1 MFCIERKEVQVMRGR
16 LLSPVLL
23 ILGCVLVAFTGC
35 ETFPYWPG
43 RSTEALDEEPL
54 PEVPTVESVFPPAA
68 AARFDDIPVP
78 EGLKMVHA
86 RSFVF
91 ESEDLQIAF
100 LIYEG
105 RLLPEETAQ
114 FFVDALPRAGWTLID
129 VLEYDDITIKFDQ
142 PDKNLLVHISPKTR
156 GCVAKIMLTPK
167 SG

>member
-1 MFCIERKEVQVMRGR
+1 MRGA
-16 LLSPVLL
+16 LLSPGWL

-35 ETFPYWPG
+35 QTTQHWPA
-43 RSTEALDEEPL
+43 RSSGTEGDQRLSDL
-54 PEVPTVESVFPPAA
+54 PPVESVFPPAA

-105 RLLPEETAQ
+105 RMAPEDAAQ
-114 FFVDALPRAGWTLID
+114 FFVDALPRAGWTLHD
-129 VLEYDDITIKFDQ
+129 VLEYNDITIKFDQ
-142 PDKNLLVHISPKTR
+142 PGRNLLVHISPKMR

-167 SG
+167 SK

>member
-1 MFCIERKEVQVMRGR
+1 MSGR
-16 LLSPVLL
+16 LFSPVVL
-23 ILGCVLVAFTGC
+23 ILGCVLVVLTGC

-43 RSTEALDEEPL
+43 RSRQAVDEQPL

-105 RLLPEETAQ
+105 RMTPEEAAQ
-114 FFVDALPRAGWTLID
+114 FFVDALPRAGWTLLD
-129 VLEYDDITIKFDQ
+129 VLEYDDITIKFEQ
-142 PDKNLLVHISPKTR
+142 ADKNLLVHISPKTR
-156 GCVAKIMLTPK
+156 GCIAKIMLTPK